1 MDHVLRPLAPV
12 RSLTDELVAR
22 ITDEISSGRLRRGD
36 RLPTGQEWGSAAGVS
51 RTVIREAIAA
61 LKALGLVE
69 TRQGVGAFVACDV
82 RRRPFQIDPDRLQ
95 RLPSVLHVLELRS
108 GIEMEAAG
116 LAAERRTAMHL
127 THLANAIQ
135 AIGLAIARGEEAV
148 EADFEF
154 HCAIAD
160 ATSNPYFR
168 QLLEALGIEAI
179 PRLILQHSHRQV
191 RDRTRYLL
199 ASQAEHQALLTA
211 IEEQNP
217 TRARG
222 IMRRHLHRGLER
234 YRLAG
239 EDQASPPAGRHET
252 LTTRDNNKC
261 AG

>member
-1 MDHVLRPLAPV
+1 VLRPLAPV
-12 RSLTDELVAR
+12 RSLTDELAAR

-36 RLPTGQEWGSAAGVS
+36 KLPTEQKLVAAAGVS
-51 RTVIREAIAA
+51 RTVIREAVSA

-69 TRQGVGAFVACDV
+69 TRQGVGVFVACDA

-95 RLPSVLHVLELRS
+95 RLPAVLHVLELRS

-116 LAAERRTAMHL
+116 LAAERRTALHL
-127 THLANAIQ
+127 TRLADTLQ

-148 EADFEF
+148 EADFAF

-160 ATSNPYFR
+160 ATGNPHFR

-179 PRLILQHSHRQV
+179 PRLVLQHNHRLV

-211 IEEQNP
+211 IKDKNA
-217 TRARG
+217 TRARSV
-222 IMRRHLHRGLER
+222 MRRHLHRGLER

-239 EDQASPPAGRHET
+239 ADQTSPLAARLQP
-252 LTTRDNNKC
+252 LTTEGNNKC